1 MNQKTRDTIQTIPNM
16 MYVRLKVTISLY
28 LSPNSRTKQ
37 MHRTWCDTERQCSVH
52 CGMPPVLA
60 KADSPTSNLPWIDFD
75 LFGRLHVLFLPK
87 LFINDV
93 CQEYH
98 LIPFRIQVISRATER

>member
-1 MNQKTRDTIQTIPNM
+1 M
-16 MYVRLKVTISLY
+16 
-28 LSPNSRTKQ
+28 
-37 MHRTWCDTERQCSVH
+37 
-52 CGMPPVLA
+52 
-60 KADSPTSNLPWIDFD
+60 DFD

-98 LIPFRIQVISRATER
+98 LIKRKENYKELLLIFYTVFKLYQEQPKDKKTQFGKYITRISCVEFTHV